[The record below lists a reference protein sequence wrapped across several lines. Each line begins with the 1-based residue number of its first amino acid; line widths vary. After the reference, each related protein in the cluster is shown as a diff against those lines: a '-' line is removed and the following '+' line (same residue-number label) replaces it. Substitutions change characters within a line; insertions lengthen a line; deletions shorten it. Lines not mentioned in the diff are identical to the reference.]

1 MNDNTN
7 LKTKIIKWVVSLLA
21 IANMVFLFVFNYNIP
36 GLSGLFGSDR
46 QTQET
51 LYGETDGGNE
61 SVNGMA
67 DLVGSSTAE
76 VMDGGEEAEDEPAS
90 YQFYFDPET
99 LKYDGQDNL
108 NLLEGV
114 SLVSDTGMES
124 EAKIFASIVSGS
136 SKSEK
141 TITYTADT
149 ESGRVEATRKLKL
162 VDYEGPSIELPD
174 EMPIVDDT
182 TKDDI
187 LSLMTGDMSI
197 SADDGFGNDISG
209 AVTAVY
215 NVDSTTP
222 RTLYYIFTVKNTFDD
237 TAEISAEVTLELSK
251 PVVMLTQKAVK
262 IEQGESFNPL
272 SYVSYAIDTDGTS
285 LSTSI
290 QIQGTVDNYTAG
302 TYTLEF
308 IATNSAGVQSDP
320 AELTVTV
327 S

>member
-1 MNDNTN
+1 MNDNSN
-7 LKTKIIKWVVSLLA
+7 LRTRILKWVVSLLA
-21 IANMVFLFVFNYNIP
+21 IANMVLLFVFNYNIP
-36 GLSGLFGSDR
+36 GLSGLFSRGS
-46 QTQET
+46 QAQESV
-51 LYGETDGGNE
+51 YGEPGGNE
-61 SVNGMA
+61 AIPGMES
-67 DLVGSSTAE
+67 LVGSSSTAE
-76 VMDGGEEAEDEPAS
+76 AAVSTEEETEPAS

-99 LKYDGQDNL
+99 LTYDGQGSL

-136 SKSEK
+136 SRSEK

-149 ESGRVEATRKLKL
+149 ESGRTEASRRLKL
-162 VDYEGPSIELPD
+162 VDYEGPSIELP
-174 EMPIVDDT
+174 EVMPVVDDS
-182 TKDDI
+182 TKDNI
-187 LSLMTGDMSI
+187 LALMTGDQSI

-209 AVTAVY
+209 AVTVKY
-215 NVDSTTP
+215 NTDSTTP

-237 TAEISAEVTLELSK
+237 SAEASAEVTLELSK
-251 PVVMLTQKAVK
+251 PVVMLTQKAVQ
-262 IEQGESFNPL
+262 IDAGEAFNPL

-290 QIQGTVDNYTAG
+290 QIQGAVDSYTPG
-302 TYTLEF
+302 TYTLNF
-308 IATNSAGVQSDP
+308 IATNGAGVQSDP

>member
-7 LKTKIIKWVVSLLA
+7 LRTKILKWLVSLLA
-21 IANMVFLFVFNYNIP
+21 IANMILLFVFNYNIP
-36 GLSGLFGSDR
+36 GLSGLFDRGSGS
-46 QTQET
+46 QESV
-51 LYGETDGGNE
+51 YGNLDGGGE
-61 SVNGMA
+61 SISGMEG
-67 DLVGSSTAE
+67 LVGTVSTDENAE
-76 VMDGGEEAEDEPAS
+76 GTGEEEEPPS
-90 YQFYFDPET
+90 YRFYFDPET

-124 EAKIFASIVSGS
+124 DAKIFASIVSGS
-136 SKSEK
+136 SRSEK

-215 NVDSTTP
+215 NTDSTTP

-251 PVVMLTQKAVK
+251 PVVMLTQKAVR
-262 IEQGESFNPL
+262 IDAGESFSPL

-290 QIQGTVDNYTAG
+290 QIQGTVDNYTPG

-308 IATNSAGVQSDP
+308 IATNSEGVQSDP